1 MHFAFVLTYRD
12 FAFVLTYRDF
22 ASFAALSLNLEQTCT
37 AE

>member
-1 MHFAFVLTYRD
+1 MH

-22 ASFAALSLNLEQTCT
+22 ASFAALSLNLEQTGT